1 MEERKE
7 LLKNIVYTFAKLS
20 NVTDTLLC
28 DDYVEKLFNLSVDD
42 SIDTLLISLNSL
54 VEKKVLTID
63 NIVSNISLLLALNP
77 DKYHTQD
84 DFIERLNWIKSMNLE
99 YPKMPLTENHELVI
113 ETFDEFNKLIGT
125 DFDCY
130 YTGGLMGYFATNH
143 PLERYHGD
151 LDLFINE
158 DQLFMLQE
166 LIDNTVDFQFI
177 SNMDHKEVNGHE
189 YKIVYKNSPTSI
201 GLFLFSRLPNKGI
214 LLKEYYYPNC
224 DINQELCVDLHYLS
238 PMYTLLSFSNQM
250 REYDGNYYRMQ
261 SLESIYN
268 SKKDSRPKDRYDAS
282 IIKNF
287 IDESIDNQLDI
298 EKYNNYDVISHVA
311 KDSVVEQMENTL
323 KNLKHK

>member
-1 MEERKE
+1 M
-7 LLKNIVYTFAKLS
+7 
-20 NVTDTLLC
+20 
-28 DDYVEKLFNLSVDD
+28 
-42 SIDTLLISLNSL
+42 
-54 VEKKVLTID
+54 
-63 NIVSNISLLLALNP
+63 
-77 DKYHTQD
+77 
-84 DFIERLNWIKSMNLE
+84 
-99 YPKMPLTENHELVI
+99 
-113 ETFDEFNKLIGT
+113 
-125 DFDCY
+125 
-130 YTGGLMGYFATNH
+130 
-143 PLERYHGD
+143 
-151 LDLFINE
+151 
-158 DQLFMLQE
+158 
-166 LIDNTVDFQFI
+166 
-177 SNMDHKEVNGHE
+177 
-189 YKIVYKNSPTSI
+189 
-201 GLFLFSRLPNKGI
+201 FSRLPNKGI